1 MKDLI
6 IELNTVKNAQVYPLQ
21 RNEDWKIRIIEEIS
35 LVRLD
40 LLEVNFDL
48 DNLDETDMTDA
59 NFDEIIEYLLLS
71 KGSFPN

>member
-6 IELNTVKNAQVYPLQ
+6 LEKSTVKNAHVYPIQ

-48 DNLDETDMTDA
+48 DNLEETEMTEA
-59 NFDEIIEYLLLS
+59 NFDEIIEYLCTE
-71 KGSFPN
+71 

>member
-6 IELNTVKNAQVYPLQ
+6 LEKSTVKNAHVYPLQ

-48 DNLDETDMTDA
+48 DNLEETDMTEA
-59 NFDEIIEYLLLS
+59 NFDEIIEYLCTE
-71 KGSFPN
+71 

>member
-6 IELNTVKNAQVYPLQ
+6 LEKSTVKNAHVYPLQ

-48 DNLDETDMTDA
+48 DNLDDIDRTETNSD
-59 NFDEIIEYLLLS
+59 NFDEIIEYLCT
-71 KGSFPN
+71 G

>member
-6 IELNTVKNAQVYPLQ
+6 LEKSTVKNAHVYPLQ

-48 DNLDETDMTDA
+48 DNLEETDMTEA
-59 NFDEIIEYLLLS
+59 NFDEIIEYLS
-71 KGSFPN
+71 TE

>member
-6 IELNTVKNAQVYPLQ
+6 LEKSTVKNAHVYPIQ
-21 RNEDWKIRIIEEIS
+21 RNEDWKIRIIKEIS

-48 DNLDETDMTDA
+48 DNLEETDMTEA
-59 NFDEIIEYLLLS
+59 NFDEIIEYLRT
-71 KGSFPN
+71 K